1 LLHVNFLFSCALR
14 MIVFVAFRVFTFDC
28 SSAFIFL
35 TNKAFIFKSLLFDV
49 LNALYTDITILLLKI
64 ALRDP
69 YSANIMNPYIMTDR
83 YLSWVCRFHKVIV
96 ITFFLFF
103 TFLPN
108 NFNYS
113 FFFFLILGL
122 NLSFNFFLRN
132 IFLFLLI
139 VWTFFRIFI
148 ISRISF
154 LEKINVNVN
163 VCPFH
168 GSSFNITKWTR

>member
-1 LLHVNFLFSCALR
+1 MLHVNFLFSCALR
-14 MIVFVAFRVFTFDC
+14 MIIFVAFRVFTFDC

-49 LNALYTDITILLLKI
+49 LNALYADITVLLLKI
-64 ALRDP
+64 ALRNP

-96 ITFFLFF
+96 VTFFLLF
-103 TFLPN
+103 TFLSN

-113 FFFFLILGL
+113 IFFFLILWL

-132 IFLFLLI
+132 IFLFLLV
-139 VWTFFRIFI
+139 VWTFFWIFI
-148 ISRISF
+148 ISWISF